1 MKRSLWLAAALSLL
15 AAPLPAQTLFGL
27 APDENPVNNRD
38 AYRTRVRHEVT
49 VLLGQWKQAW
59 DRDDGRAAADLY
71 TRDGVF
77 VDPAGHESRSR
88 DSLRVKLA
96 GVFGGAG
103 TLRWSI
109 QDFDF
114 SGDMAFVR
122 GQMLY
127 ATEAAG
133 PDAPAP
139 GASYMLIARRQ
150 RDDVWLIRSLALLP
164 ATEPPSP
171 TPTGGSSPA
180 AAPASPAP

>member
-27 APDENPVNNRD
+27 APDENPANGRD
-38 AYRTRVRHEVT
+38 VYRTRVRHEVT

-77 VDPAGHESRSR
+77 VDPSGHEARSR

-96 GVFGGAG
+96 TVFGGAG
-103 TLRWSI
+103 SLRWSI

-127 ATEAAG
+127 ATEAA

-139 GASYMLIARRQ
+139 GASYVLIARRQ

-164 ATEPPSP
+164 STETPSAPPPSGA
-171 TPTGGSSPA
+171 TPA

>member
-27 APDENPVNNRD
+27 APEENPANSRD
-38 AYRTRVRHEVT
+38 VYRTRVRHEVT
-49 VLLGQWKQAW
+49 ILLGQWKQAW
-59 DRDDGRAAADLY
+59 DQDNGRVAADLY

-77 VDPAGHESRSR
+77 VDPVGNETRSR

-96 GVFGGAG
+96 AVFGGAG
-103 TLRWSI
+103 SLRWSI

-127 ATEAAG
+127 ATEAA

-139 GASYMLIARRQ
+139 GASYVLSARRQ
-150 RDDVWLIRSLALLP
+150 RYDVLLIRSLDLIP
-164 ATEPPSP
+164 ATETAS
-171 TPTGGSSPA
+171 GAAPA

>member
-1 MKRSLWLAAALSLL
+1 MKRSRALWLAAALSCL

-27 APDENPVNNRD
+27 APDENPANGRD
-38 AYRTRVRHEVT
+38 AYRARVRHEVT
-49 VLLGQWKQAW
+49 TLLGQWRQAW
-59 DRDDGRAAADLY
+59 DRDDGRTAADLY

-77 VDPAGHESRSR
+77 VDPAGNETRSR

-96 GVFGGAG
+96 AVFGGAG
-103 TLRWSI
+103 SLRWSI

-127 ATEAAG
+127 AATGAADG
-133 PDAPAP
+133 AP
-139 GASYMLIARRQ
+139 GASFMLVARRQ

-164 ATEPPSP
+164 AVETASAPPAS
-171 TPTGGSSPA
+171 GAAS
-180 AAPASPAP
+180 AAPPAPPGP

>member
-1 MKRSLWLAAALSLL
+1 MKRSLWLVAALSLL

-27 APDENPVNNRD
+27 APDENPANNRD
-38 AYRTRVRHEVT
+38 VYRTRVRHEVT
-49 VLLGQWKQAW
+49 SLLGQWKQAW

-77 VDPAGHESRSR
+77 VDPAGSEARSR

-96 GVFGGAG
+96 TVFGGAG
-103 TLRWSI
+103 SLRWSI

-127 ATEAAG
+127 ATEAAPG
-133 PDAPAP
+133 A
-139 GASYMLIARRQ
+139 GASYVLIARRQ

-164 ATEPPSP
+164 NTETPAPSPPSGA
-171 TPTGGSSPA
+171 TPT